1 MTPALTVRLTPGPDA
16 AAAARRALL
25 HLEPDMNPQLLGEV
39 KLLVTE
45 LVTNSVRHAGL
56 DTSGDLQLGVSLDGG
71 RLRVEV
77 ADDGRGFRERERP
90 EPREDRL
97 GGWGL
102 YLVDRISDR
111 WGVERDGRTRV
122 WLEMDRAAA
131 GTEAA

>member
-1 MTPALTVRLTPGPDA
+1 MTPELTVRLTPGPGA
-16 AAAARRALL
+16 ASAARRALL
-25 HLEPDMNPQLLGEV
+25 QLEPDINPQLLGEV

-56 DTSGDLQLGVSLDGG
+56 DTTGDLKLGVSVDGDC
-71 RLRVEV
+71 LRVEV
-77 ADDGRGFRERERP
+77 ADDGRGFRGEETP

-122 WLEMDRAAA
+122 WLEMDRAVASA
-131 GTEAA
+131 EAA